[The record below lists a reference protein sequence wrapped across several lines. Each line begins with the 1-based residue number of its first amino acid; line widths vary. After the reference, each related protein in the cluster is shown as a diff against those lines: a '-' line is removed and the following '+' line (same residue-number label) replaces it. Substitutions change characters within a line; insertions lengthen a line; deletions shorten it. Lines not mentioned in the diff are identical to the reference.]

1 MGGIK
6 PGTIC
11 LVVFTGPAA
20 SKYLGRTCEYIGA
33 VHPPIP
39 AKLGMQDMLFRFGGN
54 DNQPGARKCV
64 IPLTPPSAGNS
75 TQKRKKLKKPQE
87 VM

>member
-39 AKLGMQDMLFRFGGN
+39 TELGMQDMLFRFDGN
-54 DNQPGARKCV
+54 DDLPGARKCV
-64 IPLTPPSAGNS
+64 IPLTPPSTGNS
-75 TQKRKKLKKPQE
+75 TKKRKKLNQPTE